1 MFLAIKNF
9 TKALAHITFL
19 LFNVI
24 TILPSAIVYYLSLLI
39 AAYRSGIDLVAI
51 ETTSIILCTLTY
63 LGKVMLLHRW
73 QLVKSFKLFLFNL
86 FLTFLNQGQILIS
99 IVIFLL
105 DLLSYLIKVFL
116 LIKLIYRLCNSTIIT
131 FSIGNTAFR
140 GAQIDLNWILLTF
153 ILKRPTSFASE
164 RIANILG

>member
-9 TKALAHITFL
+9 TKALTHITFL

-24 TILPSAIVYYLSLLI
+24 TILPSAIVFYLSLLI
-39 AAYRSGIDLVAI
+39 AAYSSGGINLVAI
-51 ETTSIILCTLTY
+51 ESTSIILCTLTY

-73 QLVKSFKLFLFNL
+73 QLVKSLKLFLFNL
-86 FLTFLNQGQILIS
+86 FLTFLNQGQIVIS

-105 DLLSYLIKVFL
+105 DFLSYLIKVFL

-140 GAQIDLNWILLTF
+140 GA
-153 ILKRPTSFASE
+153 
-164 RIANILG
+164 